1 MTGLWIA
8 IAGIG
13 LALGGLLLLALR
25 ATPLRGDRASYDVRV
40 YRDQLDEVVRD
51 RDRGL
56 IGEEQAAAATAEIQR
71 RILALADRRQ
81 AALTVATPP
90 ERAIVIAAAVA
101 APLAAILLYLQI
113 GSPAAPDRPF
123 AGGGSLPVAAQSAE
137 HSQEMLDMVE
147 RLAARLKSAPTDAEG
162 WLLLARSYATM
173 DRYADA
179 ADAYRAAVQHSN
191 RRPDIVSAYGEAR
204 VMAGG
209 GRVDDETLALFD
221 EAMAKSDVDPRA
233 WFYGALG
240 QAQRGNLAAAMQ
252 LWFDLA
258 IVSPP
263 DAPWL
268 MDLQQRID
276 GIATEL
282 GVDPDKLE
290 PSARAQAVLDGS
302 GSLAPPPAVAAPAP
316 AAAPPAAPRGPTRE
330 DMEAALGMGEGDR
343 QAMIR
348 GMVDGLAARLEQ
360 NPNDLDGWTRLER
373 AYRVLGDT
381 AKADQAAA
389 RIAAL
394 RTPAPTGAPTTT
406 LPSAP
411 RGPSPQDMENAATMT
426 PEQRAEMIQG
436 MVGGLVARLKD
447 NPNDL
452 PGWTMLERSYR
463 VLGETAKADEALKRI
478 QALQGK

>member
-8 IAGIG
+8 VAF
-13 LALGGLLLLALR
+13 LALGLGLLLLLALR
-25 ATPLRGDRASYDVRV
+25 PGRIQGDRASYDVRV
-40 YRDQLDEVVRD
+40 YRDQLDEVARD

-71 RILALADRRQ
+71 RILALADSRQ
-81 AALTVATPP
+81 TELSEATPP
-90 ERAIVIAAAVA
+90 QRAIVLATALMV
-101 APLAAILLYLQI
+101 PLAAIALYLHL
-113 GSPAAPDRPF
+113 GSPATPDRPF
-123 AGGGSLPVAAQSAE
+123 AARAPAPAAAQAVE
-137 HSQEMLDMVE
+137 HSQELLDMVE
-147 RLAARLKSAPTDAEG
+147 RLAARLKTSPVDAEG
-162 WLLLARSYATM
+162 WLLLARSYVTM
-173 DRYADA
+173 DRYTEA
-179 ADAYRAAVQHSN
+179 ADAYRIAIQQSN
-191 RRPDIVSAYGEAR
+191 RRPDIVAAYGEVR

-221 EAMAKSDVDPRA
+221 EVMAKTDVEPRA

-240 QAQRGNLAAAMQ
+240 QAQRGYLAAAMQ

-258 IVSPP
+258 AVSPP

-268 MDLQQRID
+268 PDLQERID

-282 GVDPDKLE
+282 GVDPDKLI
-290 PSARAQAVLDGS
+290 PSARAQAVLDGN
-302 GSLAPPPAVAAPAP
+302 GPLAPPPSAVATPAP
-316 AAAPPAAPRGPTRE
+316 AAAPKGPTRE
-330 DMEAALGMGEGDR
+330 DMEAALGMSPDDR

-394 RTPAPTGAPTTT
+394 RAPPVAT
-406 LPSAP
+406 P
-411 RGPSPQDMENAATMT
+411 RGPSPQDMENASTMT
-426 PEQRAEMIQG
+426 PEQRAELIQG
-436 MVGGLVARLKD
+436 MVGGLVARLQA

-452 PGWTMLERSYR
+452 QGWTMLERSYR